1 MDPVVA
7 ANEACCAKAN
17 AAYKSP
23 WKLRCPAV
31 VAVSTKMAAASAVV
45 ERSVRVTADYP
56 QKR

>member
-17 AAYKSP
+17 AAYKAA
-23 WKLRCPAV
+23 KKMRCPAV
-31 VAVSTKMAAASAVV
+31 VAASTKTAAARCWEPV
-45 ERSVRVTADYP
+45 VTADYP

>member
-7 ANEACCAKAN
+7 ANEACCAEAN
-17 AAYKSP
+17 AAYKAA
-23 WKLRCPAV
+23 KKMRCPAV